1 MIYKPFLSVKD
12 TSVNMKSER
21 RTMEPQTRNVKE
33 ITTQTETES
42 LHYCFLPVITVSHSV
57 SKLPRGEGLVYSL
70 MVDQNSTII
79 VSQTKALF
87 LAKSNLLLYK
97 KKSFH

>member
-1 MIYKPFLSVKD
+1 MGQQRQVIINKLSIFKLMIYKPFPSVKD

-42 LHYCFLPVITVSHSV
+42 LHY
-57 SKLPRGEGLVYSL
+57 
-70 MVDQNSTII
+70 
-79 VSQTKALF
+79 
-87 LAKSNLLLYK
+87 
-97 KKSFH
+97 

>member
-1 MIYKPFLSVKD
+1 MGQQRQVIINKLSIFKLMIYKPFLSVKD

-42 LHYCFLPVITVSHSV
+42 LHY
-57 SKLPRGEGLVYSL
+57 
-70 MVDQNSTII
+70 
-79 VSQTKALF
+79 
-87 LAKSNLLLYK
+87 
-97 KKSFH
+97 

>member
-1 MIYKPFLSVKD
+1 MGQQRQVIINKLGIFKLMIYKPFLSVKD

-42 LHYCFLPVITVSHSV
+42 LHY
-57 SKLPRGEGLVYSL
+57 
-70 MVDQNSTII
+70 
-79 VSQTKALF
+79 
-87 LAKSNLLLYK
+87 
-97 KKSFH
+97 